1 MTTSMA
7 PELAQQGCVAV
18 GKQPKSPPSRKPCHF
33 DTSTVRLTMPATP
46 SKSTFSLS
54 SLRNAFFHR
63 AYYSSYPNTMASKQP
78 AKDFLSFV
86 NASPTR
92 SSSRDLFTVAVPVAN

>member
-1 MTTSMA
+1 
-7 PELAQQGCVAV
+7 
-18 GKQPKSPPSRKPCHF
+18 
-33 DTSTVRLTMPATP
+33 MPAVP
-46 SKSTFSLS
+46 FKSAFSLS
-54 SLRNAFFHR
+54 SLRHTFFHR

-92 SSSRDLFTVAVPVAN
+92 KVPFRNPKTHRESVTD

>member
-1 MTTSMA
+1 
-7 PELAQQGCVAV
+7 
-18 GKQPKSPPSRKPCHF
+18 
-33 DTSTVRLTMPATP
+33 MPAAP
-46 SKSTFSLS
+46 AKSTFSLS
-54 SLRNAFFHR
+54 SFRNAFFHR

-92 SSSRDLFTVAVPVAN
+92 MVLPKAKPHQVPVTD